1 MRPALHAIL
10 ATVLL
15 TRPAAAQMQDQSAPA
30 ARDTTKKVLVVAGE
44 RAGPSVFPLTDYA
57 EVKPL
62 VPGQIDWKHYHTSAE
77 IEAFMRQ
84 WAERRPEIVELYE
97 VGKSFAGRPIWQLT
111 LTNKKTGKD
120 TDKPAAFFEG
130 GRHSGEITATES
142 AFYL

>member
-1 MRPALHAIL
+1 MRPTIL
-10 ATVLL
+10 AVIGTLIVAVPG
-15 TRPAAAQMQDQSAPA
+15 TAQMQDAANAAP
-30 ARDTTKKVLVVAGE
+30 RDTAKKVLVVAGE
-44 RAGPSVFPLTDYA
+44 RAGPSVFPLTEYA

-84 WAERRPEIVELYE
+84 WATRRPEIVELYE

-120 TDKPAAFFEG
+120 TDKAAK
-130 GRHSGEITATES
+130 S
-142 AFYL
+142 A